1 MVTILDITQAINS
14 VAKKYD
20 IKKIM
25 LFGSYAEGTNTQTSD
40 VDLLVEFNSEYVSL
54 LTIASLKIEL
64 EELLNI
70 QVDIIRFPIP
80 EGSLINP
87 EKVVPIYAA

>member
-1 MVTILDITQAINS
+1 MVTIFDITQAINS

-25 LFGSYAEGTNTQTSD
+25 LFGSYADGTNTQTSD
-40 VDLLVEFNSEYVSL
+40 VDLLVEFNSDYVSL

-70 QVDIIRFPIP
+70 QVDIIRLPIP
-80 EGSLINP
+80 ENALIKP